1 MIGIYIWRE
10 RYIPFGMNVGEGTTA
25 GGSRC
30 DRGRERVRR
39 RVGVGAKEVGEMF
52 RVGSMRLRGK
62 MGNRFASERLDW
74 GKKQWDESGKRD
86 SNSRPSAWEADALP
100 TELLPH

>member
-52 RVGSMRLRGK
+52 RVGSAQLRGRI
-62 MGNRFASERLDW
+62 G
-74 GKKQWDESGKRD
+74 ESFRI
-86 SNSRPSAWEADALP
+86 
-100 TELLPH
+100 

>member
-1 MIGIYIWRE
+1 MGGCRCVRGWGNVSRWINAVTGKDGGIVPYRSDLIRE
-10 RYIPFGMNVGEGTTA
+10 KI
-25 GGSRC
+25 
-30 DRGRERVRR
+30 RV
-39 RVGVGAKEVGEMF
+39 MF

-74 GKKQWDESGKRD
+74 RKKQWDESGKRD